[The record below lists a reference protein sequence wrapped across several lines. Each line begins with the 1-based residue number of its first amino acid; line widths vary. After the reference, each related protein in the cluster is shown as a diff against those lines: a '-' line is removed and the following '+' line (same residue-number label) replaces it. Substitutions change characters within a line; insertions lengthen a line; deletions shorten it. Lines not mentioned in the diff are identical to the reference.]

1 MSEALLYSIIVF
13 IPVLLIKALLAFLKS
28 QVFIKH
34 LSCEKLLLGS
44 RVGGSVLSKVSFS
57 RSSSAIPSEF
67 EFCPWGWRN
76 IRILPE
82 TKTTEENQG
91 QAPDG
96 CLIPPYHTPTL
107 RVTVASSQSLFFHSN
122 GEDGDKRE
130 RKWGAGREGSPACMT
145 KCQVVQESL

>member
-57 RSSSAIPSEF
+57 LETNFSDLYVAGAQKCDPSSCQLYS
-67 EFCPWGWRN
+67 
-76 IRILPE
+76 LPRLQE
-82 TKTTEENQG
+82 LEM
-91 QAPDG
+91 D
-96 CLIPPYHTPTL
+96 
-107 RVTVASSQSLFFHSN
+107 LF
-122 GEDGDKRE
+122 
-130 RKWGAGREGSPACMT
+130 
-145 KCQVVQESL
+145 